1 MKPRLALLGCLVC
14 FATCALGAQ
23 PSPNAETPATRED
36 ILRMFKIMN
45 IEVQTRQVMDQVMQ
59 QMRSASREQIKKR
72 RPEVTEEELSGMDK
86 ESEEIAKSFPVN
98 ELLQDMIPVY
108 QKHLNRTDV
117 DAIIAFYSSPTGQK
131 MLREMPVMTSEA
143 MQAAYPRMQKN
154 LDAIMKRMDE
164 KASERQ
170 RKTVPAQPASPEK
183 K

>member
-1 MKPRLALLGCLVC
+1 VKLCRWWMALLIC
-14 FATCALGAQ
+14 FSAGVVLAQ
-23 PSPNAETPATRED
+23 QKLASDAPATRED
-36 ILRMFKIMN
+36 ILRMFKVMN

-72 RPEVTEEELSGMDK
+72 RPEITEEELSGMDQ

-154 LDAIMKRMDE
+154 LDAIMKRMDD
-164 KASERQ
+164 KATEQ
-170 RKTVPAQPASPEK
+170 QKKTVPAQPAPSEK